1 MGFFTKFTRTAWD
14 VPVRILAVLV
24 KDLAESL
31 EIGVGGLRH
40 Q

>member
-1 MGFFTKFTRTAWD
+1 VG
-14 VPVRILAVLV
+14 VSVRILVVLV

-31 EIGVGGLRH
+31 EVGVGGLRH